1 MNLKIFEL
9 CKYGNRLFKNQ
20 IVWGFVIKF
29 NPFIVYLVLET
40 FKSWSSVIG
49 HNVVGLKHAKKV
61 RPDYYLGNTRSTTK
75 AFIRKWRHHNFISYV
90 YKQKDVQIHKLI

>member
-1 MNLKIFEL
+1 MQYNE
-9 CKYGNRLFKNQ
+9 YGNRLFKNQ
-20 IVWGFVIKF
+20 IVWGFVINF

-61 RPDYYLGNTRSTTK
+61 RPDYYLGNRSTTK
-75 AFIRKWRHHNFISYV
+75 AFTIRMWRY
-90 YKQKDVQIHKLI
+90 YM